1 MNLTSRAAMLCLAA
15 ALVAGCAS
23 EVKRAPA
30 ELAAGQPEQG
40 RRYVTTLAVDARP
53 ESGYPRTIRA
63 GTEFVVVGR
72 VAQGL
77 VLKPTQTVLT
87 IEGAHMHEAYAVHRD
102 GQLVGFYLP
111 VERAYA
117 ALPLPAS
124 MPLQERTAP

>member
-1 MNLTSRAAMLCLAA
+1 M
-15 ALVAGCAS
+15 
-23 EVKRAPA
+23 
-30 ELAAGQPEQG
+30 
-40 RRYVTTLAVDARP
+40 
-53 ESGYPRTIRA
+53 
-63 GTEFVVVGR
+63 VVGR

-111 VERAYA
+111 VERAYS

-124 MPLQERTAP
+124 MPLQEKNAP

>member
-1 MNLTSRAAMLCLAA
+1 MGRTRQALMLCLAA
-15 ALVAGCAS
+15 MLASGCAS

-30 ELAAGQPEQG
+30 ELAAAQPEQG
-40 RRYVTTLAVDARP
+40 RRYVTTLAVEARP
-53 ESGYPRTIRA
+53 ESGYPRSIRA

-87 IEGAHMHEAYAVHRD
+87 VEGAHMHEAYAVHRD

-111 VERAYA
+111 VERAFTS
-117 ALPLPAS
+117 LVKPAP
-124 MPLQERTAP
+124 MPLQERTNP